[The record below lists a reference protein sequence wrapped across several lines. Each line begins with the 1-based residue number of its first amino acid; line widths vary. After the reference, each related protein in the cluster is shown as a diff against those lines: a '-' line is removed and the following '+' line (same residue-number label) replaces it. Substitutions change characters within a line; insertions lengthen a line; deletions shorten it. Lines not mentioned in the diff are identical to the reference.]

1 MKRFVGLSLFFST
14 MVLILFLSNILLYS
28 HNEDY
33 RDALIEMVTG
43 KNEDDIPVVDVSRD
57 VIISYDEDNVTY
69 RDLNYNVLTEDE
81 VPLSAAYMDD
91 AYDKN
96 AVSASEYVERNITV
110 NGTEEDNS
118 DKEPVIVDKE
128 YHEDC
133 GTGEGYWIIKY
144 EDGTT
149 VIEQ

>member
-1 MKRFVGLSLFFST
+1 

-81 VPLSAAYMDD
+81 VPLSAAYIDD
-91 AYDKN
+91 QNVSNESTTEY
-96 AVSASEYVERNITV
+96 AVEETTVDESVEDDC
-110 NGTEEDNS
+110 GD
-118 DKEPVIVDKE
+118 EPVIVDKE

-133 GTGEGYWIIKY
+133 GTGKGYWIIKY
-144 EDGTT
+144 EDGST

>member
-1 MKRFVGLSLFFST
+1 
-14 MVLILFLSNILLYS
+14 
-28 HNEDY
+28 
-33 RDALIEMVTG
+33 
-43 KNEDDIPVVDVSRD
+43 
-57 VIISYDEDNVTY
+57 
-69 RDLNYNVLTEDE
+69 
-81 VPLSAAYMDD
+81 MDD

-96 AVSASEYVERNITV
+96 AVSESEYVERNITV

>member
-81 VPLSAAYMDD
+81 VPLSATYMDD

-96 AVSASEYVERNITV
+96 AVSESEYVERNITV
-110 NGTEEDNS
+110 NGTEENNS

>member
-81 VPLSAAYMDD
+81 VPLSATYMDD

-96 AVSASEYVERNITV
+96 AVSESEYVERNITV

-144 EDGTT
+144 EDGNT

>member
-81 VPLSAAYMDD
+81 VPLSAAYIDD
-91 AYDKN
+91 QNVSNESTTEY
-96 AVSASEYVERNITV
+96 AVEETTADESA
-110 NGTEEDNS
+110 EDNCG
-118 DKEPVIVDKE
+118 DDPVIVDKE

-133 GTGEGYWIIKY
+133 GTGKGYWIIKY
-144 EDGTT
+144 EDGSS

>member
-81 VPLSAAYMDD
+81 VPLSATYMDD

-96 AVSASEYVERNITV
+96 AVSESEYVERNITV